1 VHFKEVVMKW
11 IIVILI
17 ILSAGWMF
25 ADGLR
30 ALIIGD
36 YVTPTSGD
44 YAGELGPWAG
54 LLQSVGL
61 EPRSTFIKTAFVLY
75 GAVSLIAV
83 TGFALEQPW
92 SRNFLI
98 VMAVM
103 GLWYLP
109 IGTATNMIALI
120 LLFLFR
126 RSHVTRTPTP

>member
-1 VHFKEVVMKW
+1 MYAKEIAMKW

-30 ALIIGD
+30 ALVLGD
-36 YVTPTSGD
+36 YVTPASGE
-44 YAGELGPWAG
+44 YAGELGPWADV
-54 LLQSVGL
+54 LQSIGL
-61 EPRSTFIKTAFVLY
+61 EPRSLVVKSAFVAY
-75 GAVSLIAV
+75 GLISLIAV
-83 TGFALEQPW
+83 TGFATDQSW
-92 SRNFLI
+92 GRNCLI
-98 VMAVM
+98 VMAVL

-126 RSHVTRTPTP
+126 RSHAQTSTI